1 MEIMSSCVYE
11 HASSGI
17 VTVIVGPEGRPFF
30 FHESLLYQKSPWF
43 RSQFENQMTE
53 DHNYDSAIELPPIES
68 SFQDFQQTQRK
79 VIYRYEDEIHTFNQF
94 FNWIYGSIHP
104 LPRRDPENY
113 SSSTHISEWVILHQL
128 AIEMGVLDLAHKA
141 LSEYVLCRD
150 SSRTGYWMPLP
161 AEIQFIYQN
170 FATTYDLRSLIVLKM
185 RCLYFSTGLE
195 GLQREQSDICSCHS
209 DFHTDV
215 VLELQR
221 HSEQM
226 TQCNYKD
233 CSIHNPHNT
242 TANNLEISTTNHFQD
257 PDSPLE
263 VESPPL
269 PSSEYLDD
277 ISALD
282 LDSSPP
288 YLSDCDTIST
298 EEEDANSEQARSEA
312 MAEYHEIRDTLMS
325 FDGGSGRSILN

>member
-1 MEIMSSCVYE
+1 MSSCVHE

-17 VTVIVGPEGRPFF
+17 VTVIVSPEGRPFF
-30 FHESLLYQKSPWF
+30 FHETLLCQKSPWF
-43 RSQFENQMTE
+43 RSHLESQVTE
-53 DHNYDSAIELPPIES
+53 DHDYDSAVELSPIES

-79 VIYRYEDEIHTFNQF
+79 VIYRYEDDIHTFNQF
-94 FNWIYGSIHP
+94 FSWVYGSTYP

-128 AIEMGVLDLAHKA
+128 AIEMGVMDLAHKA

-150 SSRTGYWMPLP
+150 TSRTGYWMPLP

-170 FATTYDLRSLIVLKM
+170 QATTYDLRSLTVLKM
-185 RCLYFSTGLE
+185 RCLYFSTGFE
-195 GLQREQSDICSCHS
+195 GLQRELSDICGCHPG
-209 DFHTDV
+209 FHTDV
-215 VLELQR
+215 FAELQR
-221 HSEQM
+221 HSEQV
-226 TQCNYKD
+226 TRCNYED

-242 TANNLEISTTNHFQD
+242 TSGSLYIPTSNQIQNSN
-257 PDSPLE
+257 SPLE

-277 ISALD
+277 ISTLD

-288 YLSDCDTIST
+288 NLSDCGTIST
-298 EEEDANSEQARSEA
+298 EQEDANSEQARIEA
-312 MAEYHEIRDTLMS
+312 MVEYHESRDKMMT
-325 FDGGSGRSILN
+325 FDGGEEGRF